1 MATEFMRTDFGGE
14 WMDEETG
21 ETTCEVTIERESD
34 GHTIVVDVWRPATG
48 TVTYRD
54 VRVFPARG
62 IPEFGVEN
70 DLAVLVD
77 TPGYDLPVA
86 VTFGIAKSAGTR
98 EPADNDEM
106 FFRTLVEALE
116 KGYEEAILRH
126 REKVAAYRGE

>member
-1 MATEFMRTDFGGE
+1 MVTEFMRTDFGGE
-14 WMDEETG
+14 WIDSETG
-21 ETTCEVTIERESD
+21 DTTCEVTLERDGD
-34 GHTIVVDVWRPATG
+34 GHIISVDVWRPETG

-54 VRVFPARG
+54 IRVLPVRG

-86 VTFGIAKSAGTR
+86 VTFGIAKSSGTR
-98 EPADNDEM
+98 EPDDNDEM

-116 KGYEEAILRH
+116 GGYEEAIRKH
-126 REKVAAYRGE
+126 QEKVVAYRGE